1 VPEKEKEVKYEYFRQ
16 EVESA
21 LSLLEEGK
29 PDPNQ
34 YPGLFAYHLL
44 GVAYKL
50 DYLILPEGFILDV
63 LEKIHSAYINKSQ
76 SPPQVRLKQVVKEFH
91 RLHSRT
97 KEEVQAE
104 IYRTSSTF
112 GVAPPLPHSSVSAL
126 IDKELPNM
134 EWPLANGHEKL
145 AEALPMY
152 IVSYLLFHHAPPPP
166 DRELLHLYFRV
177 AENDYFTRLGFS
189 RSCRDSSGRPDKR
202 AIRAETDRIQSTY
215 AGEYPK
221 LRINRRQAGLFF
233 SCHVWKDIPSTCQGN

>member
-134 EWPLANGHEKL
+134 EWPLANGHESWQRPFRCTSSVICFSIMHRRRPTGNYSICTSGWPRMTI
-145 AEALPMY
+145 LPDWGS
-152 IVSYLLFHHAPPPP
+152 VAPVGTV
-166 DRELLHLYFRV
+166 RGARTNGQFV
-177 AENDYFTRLGFS
+177 
-189 RSCRDSSGRPDKR
+189 
-202 AIRAETDRIQSTY
+202 
-215 AGEYPK
+215 
-221 LRINRRQAGLFF
+221 RRQTGFRA
-233 SCHVWKDIPSTCQGN
+233 HTPVNIRN